1 MTATDVTV
9 PVPVL
14 DDSGATTTSTARLT
28 GLALANARLM
38 VRNPITLGY
47 GIILP
52 LFPLGFVFASD
63 GKEESVAVAMS
74 SVLIIAWLLPVYYNI
89 LSIIVSRRDELVL
102 KRLRTGEARDG
113 ELLLSMCLPGI
124 AIAMVIA
131 ALAAIVTTAIGHP
144 PESPATYML
153 AVLGGSAMCAALAVW
168 TASWTRNA
176 EAAQMT
182 SLPVFVLLM
191 VGMIGQAVPE
201 GAREYVAL
209 TPGGALDA
217 LARLSWGADADA
229 LKASAVVVV
238 WTCLA
243 IWIARRSMRWE
254 PRR

>member
-1 MTATDVTV
+1 MSASYPARVGDH
-9 PVPVL
+9 
-14 DDSGATTTSTARLT
+14 DDRVTTTSATRLI
-28 GLALANARLM
+28 GLSLANARLM
-38 VRNPITLGY
+38 VRNPITLAY
-47 GIILP
+47 GIITP
-52 LFPLGFVFASD
+52 LFPLGFVVASD
-63 GKEESVAVAMS
+63 GDEASVAGGIS
-74 SVLIIAWLLPVYYNI
+74 LVLTIAWLLPVYYNI

-124 AIAMVIA
+124 AIAMVVA
-131 ALAAIVTTAIGHP
+131 ALAALVATAIGHP
-144 PESPATYML
+144 PESPATFFL
-153 AVLGGSAMCAALAVW
+153 AILSGSVMCGALAVW

-182 SLPVFVLLM
+182 SMPVFTLLAVGM
-191 VGMIGQAVPE
+191 VGRVVPE

-229 LKASAVVVV
+229 IRTSAVVAG

>member
-1 MTATDVTV
+1 MSTTSLASVVDH
-9 PVPVL
+9 
-14 DDSGATTTSTARLT
+14 DSGVTTTSMTRLI
-28 GLALANARLM
+28 GLSLANARLM
-38 VRNPITLGY
+38 VRNPITLAY
-47 GIILP
+47 GIIMP
-52 LFPLGFVFASD
+52 LCPLGLVLISD
-63 GKEESVAVAMS
+63 GKEASVALAIS
-74 SVLIIAWLLPVYYNI
+74 LVLTVAWLLPVYYNI

-124 AIAMVIA
+124 AIAMVVA
-131 ALAAIVTTAIGHP
+131 TLAAFVATVLGHP
-144 PESPATYML
+144 PGSPATYAV
-153 AVLGGSAMCAALAVW
+153 AVLGGSVMCAALAVW

-182 SLPVFVLLM
+182 SLPVFTLLM
-191 VGMIGQAVPE
+191 AGMVGQAVPE

-217 LARLSWGADADA
+217 LARLSWGAEADA
-229 LKASAVVVV
+229 LKASVVVV
-238 WTCLA
+238 GWTCAA

>member
-1 MTATDVTV
+1 MRTTDLARIVDHDGGV
-9 PVPVL
+9 
-14 DDSGATTTSTARLT
+14 TTTSVTRLV
-28 GLALANARLM
+28 GLSRANARLM
-38 VRNPITLGY
+38 LRNPITLAY
-47 GIILP
+47 GIITP
-52 LFPLGFVFASD
+52 LFPLGFILSSD
-63 GKEESVAVAMS
+63 GKETAVAS
-74 SVLIIAWLLPVYYNI
+74 AISLVLMVAWLLPVYYNI

-124 AIAMVIA
+124 AIAMVVA
-131 ALAAIVTTAIGHP
+131 ALAALVTTALGHP
-144 PESPATYML
+144 PGSPATYLL
-153 AVLGGSAMCAALAVW
+153 AALGGSVLCAGLAVW

-182 SLPVFVLLM
+182 SLPVFTLLT
-191 VGMIGQAVPE
+191 VGMLGRVVPE

-217 LARLSWGADADA
+217 LARVSWGADADA
-229 LKASAVVVV
+229 LQASAVVVV

>member
-1 MTATDVTV
+1 MSTRNLEPAVV
-9 PVPVL
+9 PDNGV
-14 DDSGATTTSTARLT
+14 TTTSMTRLT
-28 GLALANARLM
+28 GLSLANASLM
-38 VRNPITLGY
+38 VRNPITLAY
-47 GIILP
+47 GIISP
-52 LFPLGFVFASD
+52 LFPLSFVFFSD
-63 GKEESVAVAMS
+63 GKETSIAGAIS
-74 SVLIIAWLLPVYYNI
+74 WVLMVAWLLPVYYNI
-89 LSIIVSRRDELVL
+89 LSMIVSRRDELVL

-124 AIAMVIA
+124 AIAMVVA
-131 ALAAIVTTAIGHP
+131 ALAALAATAIGHP

-153 AVLGGSAMCAALAVW
+153 AALGGSVLCAALAVW
-168 TASWTRNA
+168 TAAWTRNA

-182 SLPVFVLLM
+182 SLPVLTLLM
-191 VGMIGQAVPE
+191 VGMLGRALPDDAQ
-201 GAREYVAL
+201 EYVEL

-229 LKASAVVVV
+229 LQASAVVVV

>member
-1 MTATDVTV
+1 MSTTYPAHDV
-9 PVPVL
+9 
-14 DDSGATTTSTARLT
+14 DHDGGITTTSAMRLI
-28 GLALANARLM
+28 GLSLANARLM
-38 VRNPITLGY
+38 VRNPITLAY
-47 GIILP
+47 GIITP

-63 GKEESVAVAMS
+63 GKEASIAGGIS
-74 SVLIIAWLLPVYYNI
+74 LVLTIAWLLPVYYNI

-124 AIAMVIA
+124 AIAMFVA
-131 ALAAIVTTAIGHP
+131 ALAALVATVIGHP
-144 PESPATYML
+144 PASPVTYLL
-153 AVLGGSAMCAALAVW
+153 AVLGGSIMCAALAVW

-182 SLPVFVLLM
+182 SMPVFTLLA
-191 VGMIGQAVPE
+191 VGMLGQVVPE

-229 LKASAVVVV
+229 LQASAVVVA

-243 IWIARRSMRWE
+243 IWTARRSMRWE

>member
-1 MTATDVTV
+1 MSAM
-9 PVPVL
+9 
-14 DDSGATTTSTARLT
+14 DSPHAADHDARRTTTSTTRLI
-28 GLALANARLM
+28 GLSLANARLM
-38 VRNPITLGY
+38 VRNPITLAY
-47 GIILP
+47 AIITP
-52 LFPLGFVFASD
+52 LFPLAFVFASD
-63 GKEESVAVAMS
+63 GKASVAGGIS
-74 SVLIIAWLLPVYYNI
+74 LVLTIVWLLPVYYNI

-124 AIAMVIA
+124 AIAMVVAAFA
-131 ALAAIVTTAIGHP
+131 ALVAAAVGHAPGSPVT
-144 PESPATYML
+144 YLL
-153 AVLGGSAMCAALAVW
+153 AVLGGSVMCAALAVW

-182 SLPVFVLLM
+182 SMPVFTLLA
-191 VGMIGQAVPE
+191 VGMLGQVVPDD
-201 GAREYVAL
+201 AQEYVAF

-217 LARLSWGADADA
+217 LTRVSWGADADA
-229 LKASAVVVV
+229 LQASAVVMA